1 MYSKQKN
8 IVSFS
13 WSAFS
18 PDMALTTTS
27 RQQLTGE
34 SSHLGITFF
43 NDLQCCPQ
51 AIHPN
56 HLPNCCNN
64 PTRKKQLKNNSAKN
78 KTPSAKTPS
87 TLDPQPVGSGGMRF
101 FPKKAEP
108 PAPTQT
114 RARELGGCLRFSSV
128 NSGVVCCFTHNDSI
142 FGPKNVGILW
152 REILHFC
159 WPNLLW
165 KPAGHEGSFGNFLDP
180 TI

>member
-1 MYSKQKN
+1 
-8 IVSFS
+8 
-13 WSAFS
+13 
-18 PDMALTTTS
+18 MALTTTS

-101 FPKKAEP
+101 FRKRQNHQLP
-108 PAPTQT
+108 PRLGRGSSVGVCVLARST
-114 RARELGGCLRFSSV
+114 RELFVVSLTTTAFSDRKMLGSYGGKF
-128 NSGVVCCFTHNDSI
+128 SI
-142 FGPKNVGILW
+142 FVGRTCCENPPVMKGALAIFWIQLY
-152 REILHFC
+152 
-159 WPNLLW
+159 N
-165 KPAGHEGSFGNFLDP
+165 
-180 TI
+180 